1 MPNMA
6 GVWQALQGIG
16 VVGILMVCLW
26 AVSRGAYI
34 PRAGHEA
41 VLAEQAKLV
50 AELEREVAHLQDE
63 VARLTSALAAIKTGD
78 D

>member
-1 MPNMA
+1 MPNAA

-16 VVGILMVCLW
+16 VIGILMVCLW

-34 PRAGHEA
+34 PRAGHQE
-41 VLAEQAKLV
+41 VLAEQAKLL
-50 AELEREVAHLQDE
+50 AELSREVTRLEGE
-63 VARLTSALAAIKTGD
+63 VARLESALAARGD